1 MRADHGAMK
10 LTTPKRRRR
19 AFIES
24 YEFPMALKNKIRDE
38 LDGDRPVNVALEGL
52 REWYLACLEAG
63 PEATLGMPSRAVD
76 VAWHEMILMTR
87 TYHHFCER
95 AFGYYL
101 HHSPEAVMDAP
112 MRDGLAR
119 TLAVVERNRA
129 LTMAGIPMLFAID
142 SELDLVGGQSW
153 AEARHRLAARPP
165 ALPRPRRRP
174 RVVRRRLRRRLL
186 DRRRRWAVAAAAVV
200 AAAAAAVRPPRAR
213 RRRTP
218 ARGVRTR
225 AG

>member
-1 MRADHGAMK
+1 MSADADDGAMK
-10 LTTPKRRRR
+10 LTTRKRRR
-19 AFIES
+19 AFVES

-38 LDGDRPVNVALEGL
+38 LDSDRPVNVALEGL

-63 PEATLGMPSRAVD
+63 PKATLGMPSRAVD

-101 HHSPEAVMDAP
+101 HHSPEAVMDEP

-119 TLAVVERNRA
+119 TLVAVERNRA
-129 LTMAGIPMLFAID
+129 LTMAGIPLLFAID

-153 AEARHRLAARPP
+153 AEADIAALRDHHRY
-165 ALPRPRRRP
+165 
-174 RVVRRRLRRRLL
+174 L
-186 DRRRRWAVAAAAVV
+186 DH
-200 AAAAAAVRPPRAR
+200 
-213 RRRTP
+213 
-218 ARGVRTR
+218 
-225 AG
+225 AGAHTWSGGGFASTCSTGDGGGGGCGGGGCGGGG